1 MQITTVHTLSF
12 QMTCDG
18 NDQHLAAMAIVKS
31 GAATLNL
38 TFTANSLPLPEN
50 AAPTTRSTT
59 VQVMAPTF
67 ETCEHYW
74 TEVMRSL
81 AFIGVEAT
89 SP

>member
-1 MQITTVHTLSF
+1 MQITTVHTLFF
-12 QMTCDG
+12 QMTCEG
-18 NDQHLAAMAIVKS
+18 NEQHQAAMAIVKS

-38 TFTANSLPLPEN
+38 QVTVGSLPLLEN
-50 AAPTTRSTT
+50 APVTERSTT

-67 ETCEHYW
+67 EACEHYW
-74 TEVMRSL
+74 MEVMRSL